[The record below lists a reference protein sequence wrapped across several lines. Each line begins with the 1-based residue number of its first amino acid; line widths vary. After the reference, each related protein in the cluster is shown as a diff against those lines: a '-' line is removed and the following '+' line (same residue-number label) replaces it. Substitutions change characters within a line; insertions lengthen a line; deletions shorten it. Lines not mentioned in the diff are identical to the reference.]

1 MRMYFFRN
9 IFITFI
15 FLFSQSSYATG
26 IGESLSRI
34 FSSSDDEVLHPDSA
48 FKINLDVIS
57 NDKLLMNWQIEAGY
71 YLYKDKFSINSNDS
85 SLVLGDYVFPL
96 GKLKDDLAFGE
107 VEVYYGQNQLVIPFE
122 TTKENIRELNI
133 SVGYQGCKEGSICYP
148 PIEKNYTVSIPNSF
162 ENIDS
167 KLLLS
172 EQDAIT
178 NKLKEKNL
186 LLNVLSFFIFGFLL
200 ALTPCVFP
208 MIPILS
214 GIIVGEGIQIT
225 RTKATLLTLSY
236 VFSMAAT
243 YAALGVIAG
252 IFSFNLQAASQN
264 IWAISLFSS
273 IFVLLALSM
282 FGFYELKLPNKWQSK
297 LFGNK
302 TSGNNSIL
310 GAAFMGVLSAIIV
323 GPCVAPPLAGALLY
337 ISQTGDA
344 QLGGLALFSM
354 GLGFGVPLI
363 IIGISSGELLPR
375 AGAWMN
381 SIKQVFGVLM
391 LGVAIWFMERVL
403 PASLVLILWSGLFI
417 FSSVFLGVFE
427 RSGDKIS
434 SWDRLRKGL
443 GLLILFYG
451 LILLYASVSGG
462 GTVLDPFNKKTMGSF
477 KGETL
482 PFVYVSDLSELDDQ
496 LSQSRLDGEIVMLDF
511 YADWCI
517 ECKQMEAYTFSNSS
531 VKDILKD
538 VKLIKADVTENN
550 NMDKA
555 LLKNFELFGPPAIL
569 FFDKQSNEIRS
580 HRLIGFFK
588 SREFIEHVKQLKSL

>member
-1 MRMYFFRN
+1 
-9 IFITFI
+9 
-15 FLFSQSSYATG
+15 
-26 IGESLSRI
+26 
-34 FSSSDDEVLHPDSA
+34 
-48 FKINLDVIS
+48 
-57 NDKLLMNWQIEAGY
+57 
-71 YLYKDKFSINSNDS
+71 
-85 SLVLGDYVFPL
+85 
-96 GKLKDDLAFGE
+96 
-107 VEVYYGQNQLVIPFE
+107 
-122 TTKENIRELNI
+122 
-133 SVGYQGCKEGSICYP
+133 
-148 PIEKNYTVSIPNSF
+148 
-162 ENIDS
+162 
-167 KLLLS
+167 
-172 EQDAIT
+172 
-178 NKLKEKNL
+178 
-186 LLNVLSFFIFGFLL
+186 
-200 ALTPCVFP
+200 
-208 MIPILS
+208 
-214 GIIVGEGIQIT
+214 
-225 RTKATLLTLSY
+225 
-236 VFSMAAT
+236 
-243 YAALGVIAG
+243 
-252 IFSFNLQAASQN
+252 
-264 IWAISLFSS
+264 
-273 IFVLLALSM
+273 
-282 FGFYELKLPNKWQSK
+282 
-297 LFGNK
+297 
-302 TSGNNSIL
+302 
-310 GAAFMGVLSAIIV
+310 
-323 GPCVAPPLAGALLY
+323 
-337 ISQTGDA
+337 
-344 QLGGLALFSM
+344 
-354 GLGFGVPLI
+354 
-363 IIGISSGELLPR
+363 
-375 AGAWMN
+375 MN

-588 SREFIEHVKQLKSL
+588 SREFIEHIKQLKSL